1 MSKHSVNDSVHW
13 YMNEL
18 TSRIVAESGIPS
30 DRFHLG
36 KILLQ
41 SLKDDP
47 DLVLQV
53 GHFPAGADVPIGR
66 VGSDFWQQHFKD
78 GKTY

>member
-1 MSKHSVNDSVHW
+1 MDNLTADEYFGNNWVH
-13 YMNEL
+13 MFVAEL

-36 KILLQ
+36 KITLQ

-47 DLVLQV
+47 DFVMQV
-53 GHFPAGADVPIGR
+53 CLPIKY
-66 VGSDFWQQHFKD
+66 VS
-78 GKTY
+78 